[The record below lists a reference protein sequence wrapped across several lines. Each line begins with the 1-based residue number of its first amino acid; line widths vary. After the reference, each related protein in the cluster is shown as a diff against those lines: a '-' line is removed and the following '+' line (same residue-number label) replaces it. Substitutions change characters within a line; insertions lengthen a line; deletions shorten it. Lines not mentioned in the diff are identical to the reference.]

1 MTLLQA
7 NSEQLTALFQN
18 YRDCRWGASELKGSI
33 VDELLMEL
41 EIDSQIEQE
50 LVYPMLF
57 DAAMRDLTNLVENN
71 LRDEA

>member
-1 MTLLQA
+1 M
-7 NSEQLTALFQN
+7 
-18 YRDCRWGASELKGSI
+18 KGSI